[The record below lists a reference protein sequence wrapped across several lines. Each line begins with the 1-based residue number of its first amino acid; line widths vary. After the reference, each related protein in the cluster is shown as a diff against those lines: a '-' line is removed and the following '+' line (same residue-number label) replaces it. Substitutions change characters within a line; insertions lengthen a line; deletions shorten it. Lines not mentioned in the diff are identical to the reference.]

1 MLGTGRKESRKKG
14 KETTGELFFTLSFMW
29 YLPWGPQK
37 FFHDIIGRP
46 IFPYI
51 PIYLVR
57 LCLIFLEIPKVSFF
71 G

>member
-14 KETTGELFFTLSFMW
+14 KVTTGELFFTLSFMW

-51 PIYLVR
+51 PR
-57 LCLIFLEIPKVSFF
+57 GRP
-71 G
+71 